1 MVEFKCRTGN
11 RRFSQP
17 ARSMRR
23 HLFKQRLV
31 AEQPFQAELHPPL
44 RFPDDVFPIFA
55 GGSQA
60 LRSAASDGNRAP
72 LPDAGRC
79 FRPGLRGPVPMGKPM
94 RALAKAKASNG
105 ESTIGSSSSEAIG
118 AVSVFAAILGKPAG
132 HMAFLTARCPPD
144 GSPGAALPPPQNG
157 SSRPPG
163 SAGRRRRG
171 CRQTPN
177 DTRSRRTSR
186 PHAP

>member
-1 MVEFKCRTGN
+1 MGIRLFVMLQRVFLCGRGPQAKAAVGWLRFRCRTGN

-31 AEQPFQAELHPPL
+31 AEQPFHAEFHPPL

-72 LPDAGRC
+72 LPDAGRR

-132 HMAFLTARCPPD
+132 AYGVPHSTM
-144 GSPGAALPPPQNG
+144 SPG
-157 SSRPPG
+157 R
-163 SAGRRRRG
+163 
-171 CRQTPN
+171 
-177 DTRSRRTSR
+177 
-186 PHAP
+186 